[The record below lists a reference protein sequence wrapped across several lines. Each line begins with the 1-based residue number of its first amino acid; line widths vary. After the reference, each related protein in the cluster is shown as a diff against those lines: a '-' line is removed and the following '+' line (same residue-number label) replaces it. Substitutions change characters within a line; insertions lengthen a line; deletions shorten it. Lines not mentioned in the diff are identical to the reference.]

1 MTDAPLS
8 LITLLGSLRK
18 DSFNGALARA
28 LPALAP
34 AGVTIAP
41 GPSLRDIPLYD
52 YDLQQSEGVPAR
64 AREIA
69 EAITAADGV
78 IFVTPEY
85 NHSIPG
91 VLKNAIDWLSRLDPQ
106 PFRDKPCLI
115 QTCSQGP
122 MGGIRC
128 QLALRPVLV
137 ALKAQNFTTPE
148 VIVSFARDKFV
159 DGALKDET
167 TRKFVATQLEAYAA
181 FVRKVA

>member
-1 MTDAPLS
+1 MTDAPLTF
-8 LITLLGSLRK
+8 LVLLGSLRK
-18 DSFNGALARA
+18 DSFNAALARS

-34 AGVTIAP
+34 AGVTIEPAP
-41 GPSLRDIPLYD
+41 SIGDIPLYD
-52 YDLQQSEGVPAR
+52 YDVQSQGIPAR
-64 AREIA
+64 VREIA
-69 EAITAADGV
+69 EAIATADGV

-85 NHSIPG
+85 NHSVPG

-137 ALKAQNFTTPE
+137 SLRALNFTTPE
-148 VIVSFARDKFV
+148 VLITFARDKFA
-159 DGALKDET
+159 DGALKDEA
-167 TRKFVATQLEAYAA
+167 TRKVVATQLEAFAA
-181 FVRKVA
+181 FVRRVR